1 MTAKLTTVNRSAT
14 DLLAGL
20 VEDELARQGLNGEQA
35 AREARLPADA
45 FRGLLLRRQRPSI
58 DRADELCRALGIT
71 MTIGGRPDAATD
83 NAATETRATRAQ
95 DRDQAPASGRKEPS
109 PTRTGR

>member
-14 DLLAGL
+14 NRLARL

-58 DRADELCRALGIT
+58 DRADELCRSLGIS
-71 MTIGGRPDAATD
+71 MTIGAKTGPEH
-83 NAATETRATRAQ
+83 ET
-95 DRDQAPASGRKEPS
+95 S
-109 PTRTGR
+109 